1 MVTRTTP
8 YNSRFAKA
16 GVSCF
21 YDSEV
26 LNSSFV
32 HLMKFRAKNPRLRK
46 AANRQAVKKAL
57 LIKLHLYQMPLI
69 SISAL
74 CGSLDF
80 KLLNLFVKNKRA

>member
-1 MVTRTTP
+1 MTRSAA

-32 HLMKFRAKNPRLRK
+32 QLMKFSAKKPRLRK
-46 AANRQAVKKAL
+46 AA
-57 LIKLHLYQMPLI
+57 
-69 SISAL
+69 
-74 CGSLDF
+74 
-80 KLLNLFVKNKRA
+80 KRYK